1 MKTWQSILFGIL
13 LGLLFS
19 GALLLIVAPP
29 QGKPIELSPLPTPAP
44 LVVYITGAVARPGVY
59 TLPRLSR
66 VSNAIDAAGG
76 LTPDAD
82 QSSINLAARLIDG
95 EKIAVPKVNQP
106 VMGTSAPPSQNK
118 QPVSTS
124 SSLATP
130 SIENPLNINTATTE
144 EFDLLP
150 GIGPTRAADIVAY
163 RTQHGPFKT
172 IDGIMQVSGIGQT
185 TFDRIKN
192 LIYVDTAQ

>member
-44 LVVYITGAVARPGVY
+44 LVVYITGAVAHPGVY

-106 VMGTSAPPSQNK
+106 VMGTTAPPPQNK
-118 QPVSTS
+118 QPASTS

-130 SIENPLNINTATTE
+130 SVENPLNINTATAE

-163 RTQHGPFKT
+163 RTQHGSFKT

>member
-44 LVVYITGAVARPGVY
+44 LVVYITGAVAHPGVY

-95 EKIAVPKVNQP
+95 EKIAVPKVNQL
-106 VMGTSAPPSQNK
+106 VMGTSAPPPQNK
-118 QPVSTS
+118 QPASTS

-130 SIENPLNINTATTE
+130 SVENPLNINTATAE

-163 RTQHGPFKT
+163 RTQHGSFKT